1 MANGASLTA
10 QDSGLATRSMPV
22 GSPMTLPLRPEQ
34 VSTTE
39 GNERPAVWNDD
50 ATANLVWNDYQ
61 RAKAYVEAENTSWLL
76 EWQETDIL
84 YQSPIPYRFERLQNG
99 RTARVPRFLVAKMTR
114 TLARGVKRSLFAE
127 QYPFLLRPGAR
138 GTQQQVDA
146 WTYLL
151 GVLLKRARLPYHAG
165 LQINGQTLFGTGLGK
180 FGIEERTLV
189 KKTRRRKKP
198 PAQIPQPTGP
208 AVTLPT
214 EESDDFKA
222 VESKVSETWPFY
234 EYRKLGTTLFD
245 PKWCTPDLPG
255 ESAGYCVDID
265 YVNFYDLQEMRQLSC
280 YAEKKGKDDDGK
292 EIILSA
298 GIPSEEILKQFF
310 FEKSAGAAPVGTQT
324 EDAMSSMGS
333 MVTHA
338 AARNRQTTVD
348 PLGTPLLM
356 IERWDD
362 RTVRTILCYEGEKLV
377 IRNEEH
383 DCESLC
389 HTSCTWW
396 PIENCGYGMGI
407 GRIVG
412 PDQRV
417 NQGTLNEALKMIAY
431 PMNAPILYARGAENA
446 PTQNTV
452 WRMGGYQAVDP
463 GPSGDVRKGMAFME
477 MPAIPREA
485 FELIDR
491 SQRGAEELS
500 GADAQMQ
507 QGVQTGRQGAT
518 RSSFGAQRMAAMSDQ
533 NIADPVD
540 SFANGVL
547 IPFLEFLVRWVK
559 TKMPVKEIREILS
572 QKYSAEI
579 LQVIDLEQ
587 LLDAEFEIAILA
599 GQKLAAKQ
607 GIQQVIPFY
616 LQLLEQPQILEY
628 YHQIGKTVDFAAM
641 EDIFM
646 AVSELTQQP
655 DIIRTMTPRE
665 RALYRQNNPNM
676 QKVQAATAVEKVKGQ
691 NKLQEVA
698 AKNRGDLTKV
708 VVDKALDKMAGG
720 EPLDLAEG
728 RLLRNDDQQALEGG
742 LPGNPSA

>member
-1 MANGASLTA
+1 MANGATLGT
-10 QDSGLATRSMPV
+10 QDSGLGTRMPV
-22 GSPMTLPLRPEQ
+22 GSPMTLPLRESQ
-34 VSTTE
+34 VQTTE

-61 RAKAYVEAENTSWLL
+61 RAKAYVEAENTAWLL

-99 RTARVPRFLVAKMTR
+99 RPARVPRFLVAKMAR

-146 WTYLL
+146 WTYLI
-151 GVLLKRARLPYHAG
+151 GVLLKRMKFQYHGG

-180 FGIEERTLV
+180 FGWDERTV
-189 KKTRRRKKP
+189 TKKTRKRKKP
-198 PAQIPQPTGP
+198 PESIEMPSGTAT
-208 AVTLPT
+208 VPT
-214 EESDDFKA
+214 EASDDFA
-222 VESKVSETWPFY
+222 AQSTTVTESYPFY

-245 PKWCTPDLPG
+245 PKWCTPDFPE
-255 ESAGYCVDID
+255 ESAGYCVDVD
-265 YVNFYDLQEMRQLSC
+265 YPNFYDLQRMRKLSC
-280 YAEKKGKDDDGK
+280 YREKKDKDGN
-292 EIILSA
+292 ILSA
-298 GIPSEEILKQFF
+298 GIPDEETLKRYF
-310 FEKSAGAAPVGTQT
+310 FEKSQGSAPMGTQT
-324 EDAMSSMGS
+324 EDSMSSMGS
-333 MVTHA
+333 SVTHA
-338 AARNRQTTVD
+338 AARYRMTSVD
-348 PLGTPLLM
+348 PMATPLLM
-356 IERWDD
+356 IERWDEF
-362 RTVRTILCYEGEKLV
+362 TTKTILVYDGEKLV

-383 DCESLC
+383 DLGSMC
-389 HTSCTWW
+389 HTACTWW

-417 NQGTLNEALKMIAY
+417 NQGCLNAALKMVAY
-431 PMNAPILYARGAENA
+431 PTDAPILYARGSENA
-446 PTQNTV
+446 PTQNTL
-452 WRMGGYQAVDP
+452 WRLGGYQAVDP
-463 GPSGDVRKGMAFME
+463 GASGDVRKAMAFME
-477 MPAIPREA
+477 MPVVPPDVWKFIET
-485 FELIDR
+485 

-540 SFANGVL
+540 SFANGAL
-547 IPFLEFLVRWVK
+547 IPVIEFLVRMVK
-559 TKMPVKEIREILS
+559 TRMPVKEIRQILS
-572 QKYSAEI
+572 DKYSAEI
-579 LQVIDLEQ
+579 MKVLDLEQ
-587 LLDAEFEIAILA
+587 LLDADFEVAVLA

-655 DIIRTMTPRE
+655 DIIRAMTPRE
-665 RALYRQNNPNM
+665 RAQYKQNNPNM
-676 QKVQAATAVEKVKGQ
+676 QKVQAAVAQEKVKGA
-691 NKLQEVA
+691 NKLAEVQ
-698 AKNRGDLTKV
+698 AKTRGEIQHT
-708 VVDKALDKMAGG
+708 VVDKALDKLSGG

-728 RLLRNDDQQALEGG
+728 RLLRNDDQSALEGG

>member
-1 MANGASLTA
+1 MAAAEPIRG
-10 QDSGLATRSMPV
+10 MPV
-22 GSPMTLPLRPEQ
+22 DSTMALPLRESQ
-34 VSTTE
+34 VETTE
-39 GNERPAVWNDD
+39 GNVRPAVWNDD

-61 RAKAYVEAENTSWLL
+61 RAKSYVEAENTAWLL

-84 YQSPIPYRFERLQNG
+84 YQSPIPYRFEKLQSG
-99 RTARVPRFLVAKMTR
+99 RPARVPRFLVAKMSR

-138 GTQQQVDA
+138 GTQANADA

-151 GVLLKRARLPYHAG
+151 GVLLKRAKMPYHGG

-180 FGIEERTLV
+180 YGIDERRIT

-198 PAQIPQPTGP
+198 PVRVEMPSGTDT
-208 AVTLPT
+208 VPT
-214 EESDDFKA
+214 EESDDFGEKTST
-222 VESKVSETWPFY
+222 VTETWPFY

-245 PKWCTPDLPG
+245 PKWCTPDLPD
-255 ESAGYCVDID
+255 ESAGYCIDID

-280 YAEKKGKDDDGK
+280 YQEKKGKDADGK
-292 EIILSA
+292 EIILSP
-298 GIPSEEILKQFF
+298 GIPSEETLKQYF
-310 FEKSAGAAPVGTQT
+310 FEKASGNAPVGSLT

-333 MVTHA
+333 LVTHA
-338 AARNRQTTVD
+338 AARNRPTSVD
-348 PLGTPLLM
+348 PMSTPLLLL
-356 IERWDD
+356 ERWDG
-362 RTVRTILCYEGEKLV
+362 RTIKTILCYDGEKLV

-383 DCESLC
+383 EYGSMC

-417 NQGTLNEALKMIAY
+417 DQGTLNAALKMIAY
-431 PMNAPILYARGAENA
+431 PMDAPILYARGSENA

-452 WRMGGYQAVDP
+452 WRLGGYQAVDP
-463 GPSGDVRKGMAFME
+463 GPSGDVRKAMAFME
-477 MPAIPREA
+477 MPPVPREA

-491 SQRGAEELS
+491 SQRSAEQIS

-507 QGVQTGRQGAT
+507 QGSLNGKQGAT

-547 IPFLEFLVRWVK
+547 IPFLEFLIQWVK
-559 TKMPVKEIREILS
+559 TKMPVSEIRRILSEKYTKEIM
-572 QKYSAEI
+572 KT
-579 LQVIDLEQ
+579 IDLDQ
-587 LLDAEFEIAILA
+587 FLDSEFELAILA

-607 GIQQVIPFY
+607 GIQQLVPFL

-641 EDIFM
+641 EDIFL

-655 DIIRTMTPRE
+655 DIIRDMTPAE
-665 RALYRQNNPNM
+665 KQQYQQNNPNM
-676 QKVQAATAVEKVKGQ
+676 QKVQAATAVEQVKGK
-691 NKLQEVA
+691 NKLDEVA
-698 AKNRGDLTKV
+698 AKGRQDLTKT
-708 VVDKALDKMAGG
+708 VVDKALDKLSGG

>member
-1 MANGASLTA
+1 MASSSELGTR
-10 QDSGLATRSMPV
+10 DSGLTHMPV
-22 GSPMTLPLRPEQ
+22 GSLMALPLRQSE
-34 VSTTE
+34 VTTTE
-39 GNERPAVWNDD
+39 GNERPAVWSDD

-61 RAKAYVEAENTSWLL
+61 RAKAYVEAENTAWLL

-84 YQSPIPYRFERLQNG
+84 YQSPIPYRFERLQTG
-99 RTARVPRFLVAKMTR
+99 RPARVPRFLVAKMTR

-138 GTQQQVDA
+138 GTQAQADA
-146 WTYLL
+146 WTYLI
-151 GVLLKRARLPYHAG
+151 GVLLKRMKFQYHGG

-180 FGIEERTLV
+180 FGWDERTV
-189 KKTRRRKKP
+189 TKKTRKRKKP
-198 PAQIPQPTGP
+198 PESIEMPSGSAT
-208 AVTLPT
+208 VPT
-214 EESDDFKA
+214 EASDDFA
-222 VESKVSETWPFY
+222 AQSTTVTESYPFY

-245 PKWCTPDLPG
+245 PKWCTPDLPE

-280 YAEKKGKDDDGK
+280 YQEKKGKGEDGA
-292 EIILSA
+292 ETILSA
-298 GIPSEEILKQFF
+298 GIPDEETLKQYFF
-310 FEKSAGAAPVGTQT
+310 QKSQGSAPMGSQT
-324 EDAMSSMGS
+324 EDMMSSMGS

-338 AARNRQTTVD
+338 AARNRATSID
-348 PLGTPLLM
+348 PLATPLML

-362 RTVRTILCYEGEKLV
+362 RSVKTILCYEGEKLV

-383 DCESLC
+383 DLGSMC
-389 HTSCTWW
+389 HTACCWW
-396 PIENCGYGMGI
+396 PIENCGYGMGV

-417 NQGTLNEALKMIAY
+417 NQGVLNEMLKMIAY
-431 PMNAPILYARGAENA
+431 PFNAPILYSRGSENA

-485 FELIDR
+485 FEFIEM

-507 QGVQTGRQGAT
+507 QGSLNGKQGAT

-540 SFANGVL
+540 SFANGAL
-547 IPFLEFLVRWVK
+547 IPVIEFLIRMVK
-559 TKMPVKEIREILS
+559 TRMPVKEIRQILS
-572 QKYSAEI
+572 DKYSTEI
-579 LQVIDLEQ
+579 MKVLDLEQ
-587 LLDAEFEIAILA
+587 MLDAEFEVAVLA

-655 DIIRTMTPRE
+655 DIIRAMTPRE
-665 RALYRQNNPNM
+665 RAQYKQNNPNM
-676 QKVQAATAVEKVKGQ
+676 QKVQAAVAQEQVRGK
-691 NKLQEVA
+691 NKLAEVA
-698 AKNRGDLTKV
+698 AKNTGEIQKT
-708 VVDKALDKMAGG
+708 VVDKALDKLAGG

-728 RLLRNDDQQALEGG
+728 RLLRNDDQAALEGG

>member
-1 MANGASLTA
+1 MVSAA
-10 QDSGLATRSMPV
+10 QDSGLATRGMPV
-22 GSPMTLPLRPEQ
+22 GSPMTLPLRESQ
-34 VSTTE
+34 VTTTE
-39 GNERPAVWNDD
+39 GNERPAIWNDD

-61 RAKAYVEAENTSWLL
+61 RAKSYVEAENTAWLL

-84 YQSPIPYRFERLQNG
+84 YQSPIPYRFEKLQSG
-99 RTARVPRFLVAKMTR
+99 RPARVPRFLVAKMSR

-138 GTQQQVDA
+138 GTQANADA

-151 GVLLKRARLPYHAG
+151 GVLLKRAKLPYHGG

-180 FGIEERTLV
+180 FGIDERKIT

-198 PAQIPQPTGP
+198 PARVPTATG
-208 AVTLPT
+208 ADTVPT
-214 EESDDFKA
+214 EESDDFA
-222 VESKVSETWPFY
+222 AQSTTVTETWPFY

-245 PKWCTPDLPG
+245 PKWCTPDLPD
-255 ESAGYCVDID
+255 ESAGYCIDID

-280 YAEKKGKDDDGK
+280 YQEKKGKDADGQ
-292 EIILSA
+292 EIVLNP
-298 GIPSEEILKQFF
+298 GIPSEETLKQYF
-310 FEKSAGAAPVGTQT
+310 FEKASGNAPVGSLT

-333 MVTHA
+333 VVTHA
-338 AARNRQTTVD
+338 AARNRPTSAD
-348 PLGTPLLM
+348 PMSTPLLLL
-356 IERWDD
+356 ERWDG
-362 RTVRTILCYEGEKLV
+362 RTIKTILCYDGEKLV

-383 DCESLC
+383 EYGSMC

-417 NQGTLNEALKMIAY
+417 DQGTLNAALKMIAY
-431 PMNAPILYARGAENA
+431 PMDAPILYARGSENA
-446 PTQNTV
+446 PTQNTI
-452 WRMGGYQAVDP
+452 WRLGGYQAVDP
-463 GPSGDVRKGMAFME
+463 GPSGDVRKAMAFME
-477 MPAIPREA
+477 MPAVPREA

-491 SQRGAEELS
+491 SQRSAEQIS

-507 QGVQTGRQGAT
+507 QGSLNGKQGAT

-547 IPFLEFLVRWVK
+547 IPFLEFLIQWVK
-559 TKMPVKEIREILS
+559 TKMPVSEIRRILSEKYTKEIMKTIN
-572 QKYSAEI
+572 
-579 LQVIDLEQ
+579 
-587 LLDAEFEIAILA
+587 LDQFLDSEFELAILA

-607 GIQQVIPFY
+607 GIQQLVPFL

-641 EDIFM
+641 EDIFL

-655 DIIRTMTPRE
+655 DIIRDMTDDE
-665 RALYRQNNPNM
+665 KQQYQQNNPNM
-676 QKVQAATAVEKVKGQ
+676 QKVQAATAVEKVKGA

-698 AKNRGDLTKV
+698 AKGRQDLTKT
-708 VVDKALDKMAGG
+708 VVDKALDKMSGG